1 MVARRRAGSGASL
14 FRWTTNE
21 GARHGRADVQIRP
34 APGIHVD
41 PGQREGGEHSV
52 DPTRQSTVVRNFTCI
67 PGNCP
72 IVVGPAIGRATR
84 RCTGIGGMLRA
95 AMLMALMA
103 YAQGTPIHTNPKSGS
118 RCLTTCFSRALFILM
133 LPTGMRQ
140 PLGATD
146 EFTEGNAASRVCTHR
161 TGADPQSVPQARA
174 SSRDSFAAMH
184 GRCPWTA
191 RLHGGV
197 MTPVDGG
204 ATGGTSVPS
213 CSAIHSP
220 VEPV

>member
-1 MVARRRAGSGASL
+1 MVEPMFKSDLRLAFTLILVNVKVGNTQ
-14 FRWTTNE
+14 WT
-21 GARHGRADVQIRP
+21 R
-34 APGIHVD
+34 
-41 PGQREGGEHSV
+41 
-52 DPTRQSTVVRNFTCI
+52 
-67 PGNCP
+67 
-72 IVVGPAIGRATR
+72 RATR
-84 RCTGIGGMLRA
+84 RYTGIGGMLRA

-118 RCLTTCFSRALFILM
+118 RCLTTCFSSALFILM

-140 PLGATD
+140 TLGATD

-204 ATGGTSVPS
+204 ATGGNSVPS